1 MRWLK
6 TTEIS
11 WFTAGSYMSE
21 IKVLVGPD
29 LLTQDAREEFLPDF
43 LPASAMAS
51 SPWLA
56 AA

>member
-1 MRWLK
+1 
-6 TTEIS
+6 
-11 WFTAGSYMSE
+11 MSE
-21 IKVLVGPD
+21 IKVLVGPA

-56 AA
+56 AT